1 MDRAEPVE
9 EIELVNEEARY
20 RRDNHQRHPD
30 PAEQPVQRRALGAQ
44 QDIGTEKCRRRNSSD
59 MDLNGERGAEERFEG
74 HGQHPVEFDR
84 CFRQDFISLN
94 PNRANGRKT
103 S

>member
-1 MDRAEPVE
+1 
-9 EIELVNEEARY
+9 
-20 RRDNHQRHPD
+20 
-30 PAEQPVQRRALGAQ
+30 
-44 QDIGTEKCRRRNSSD
+44 